1 MHLAHYLATVGMQ
14 RQLSGS
20 ITGHEQT
27 GGLSSKTR
35 SLQAVSAP
43 QPTLLPTFHDILL
56 AQKTIRPFLA
66 PTPLFSYPSINELL
80 GTEVYIKHENYLPIG
95 AFKVR
100 GGINLMAHLPE
111 ESRQRGVVTA
121 STGNHGQSIAYA
133 AQQFGVRAMI
143 VVPEGANPVKVQAM
157 QSYGAEVIFHGSNFE
172 ESKRHCSVLEAEQGV
187 RYINSGDE
195 PLLIAG
201 VGTHTLEIFTEQ
213 PDIDVLIVPLGGGSG
228 VAGACLAAKT
238 IRPQTRVIAV
248 QAAGAPAAYLTWQAR
263 AARTAPID
271 TFAGGLATGEPFM
284 MPQQLIWDRLD
295 EFLLVDDDEMR
306 TAISHYLEKAKTLA
320 EPAGAAALAAAL
332 QIRDQLAGKKVALI
346 LSGGNISPAELRD
359 CLAA

>member
-1 MHLAHYLATVGMQ
+1 MSQSTASSDFTTLQEQQPATEP
-14 RQLSGS
+14 
-20 ITGHEQT
+20 I
-27 GGLSSKTR
+27 
-35 SLQAVSAP
+35 A
-43 QPTLLPTFHDILL
+43 FCDILQ

-66 PTPLFSYPSINELL
+66 PTPLYRYPSLDALVGAEL
-80 GTEVYIKHENYLPIG
+80 YIKHENYQPIG

-100 GGINLMAHLPE
+100 GGINLMAHLSQE
-111 ESRQRGVVTA
+111 VRDRGVVTA

-133 AQQFGVRAMI
+133 AQKFNVRATI
-143 VVPEGANPVKVQAM
+143 VVPEGANPVKVDAM
-157 QSYGAEVIFHGSNFE
+157 RSYGANVLFHGADFE
-172 ESKRHCSVLEAEQGV
+172 ASKRHCIVLEAEQGL

-201 VGTHTLEIFTEQ
+201 VGTHTLEIFEEQ

-228 VAGACLAAKT
+228 VAGACIAAKT

-248 QAAGAPAAYLTWQAR
+248 QATGAPAAYLTWQAR
-263 AARTAPID
+263 DRRTAPIH

-295 EFLLVDDDEMR
+295 DFVLVDDDAMR
-306 TAISHYLEKAKTLA
+306 AAIRIYLEKAKTLA
-320 EPAGAAALAAAL
+320 EPAGAASLAAAL
-332 QIRDQLAGKKVALI
+332 QIRDQLRDKKVALI

-359 CLAA
+359 ALAVNAADLV

>member
-1 MHLAHYLATVGMQ
+1 MPTDQ
-14 RQLSGS
+14 SQ
-20 ITGHEQT
+20 IHE
-27 GGLSSKTR
+27 L
-35 SLQAVSAP
+35 V
-43 QPTLLPTFHDILL
+43 TFADILH

-66 PTPLFSYPSINELL
+66 PTPLHHYPALDQLIGAEL
-80 GTEVYIKHENYLPIG
+80 YIKHENYQPIG

-100 GGINLMAHLPE
+100 GGLNLMAHLPQ
-111 ESRQRGVVTA
+111 ESRERGVVTA

-133 AQQFGVRAMI
+133 AQQFGVKAMI
-143 VVPEGANPVKVQAM
+143 VVPEGANPVKVEAM
-157 QSYGAEVIFHGSNFE
+157 RSYGADVIFHGADFE
-172 ESKRHCSVLEAEQGV
+172 ACKRHCVTLETEQGV

-201 VGTHTLEIFTEQ
+201 VGTHTLELLEAQ

-228 VAGACLAAKT
+228 VAGACIAAKT
-238 IRPQTRVIAV
+238 MRPQIRLIAV

-263 AARTAPID
+263 ERRTAEIN

-295 EFLLVDDDEMR
+295 DFILVDDDEMR
-306 TAISHYLEKAKTLA
+306 VAVLHYLEKAKTLA
-320 EPAGAAALAAAL
+320 EPAGAAPLAAAMRLRNEL
-332 QIRDQLAGKKVALI
+332 QGKKVALI

-359 CLAA
+359 CLAMQRA